1 MYYHYLM
8 SQWDAPYTAYQ
19 LVFNEKQ
26 WKVSLTV
33 TKYIYSSKVYK

>member
-8 SQWDAPYTAYQ
+8 SHWDAPYTAYQ

-26 WKVSLTV
+26 WKVILTGD
-33 TKYIYSSKVYK
+33 